1 MKNNNLKR
9 DGMTGSFRKKLLA
22 ICLGCTLSG
31 AIFPVFAAEEVPV
44 TQPGV
49 DNSGDAL
56 LKQGKYLAVAAD
68 CAACHT
74 DPQTKQ
80 TFAGGYAI
88 HSPMGV
94 IYSTNITPSKQYGIG
109 NYSEQQFEQAV
120 RHGIRGDGSHLYPA
134 MPYTS
139 YAGLT
144 DQDVHALYYYFMH
157 GVQPVDQKNR
167 ETSLSFPFSMR
178 QAMWGWNLLFL
189 KNKPFI
195 ADSSQ
200 SQSWNRG
207 KYLVQNLEHCGECHS
222 PRNLMMAATTGSD
235 ALSGADLGSWY
246 APNLTSDKMSG
257 IGSWQRDQL
266 MAYLKTGH
274 VPGKAQAAGPM
285 AEAVT
290 NSLQHL
296 SDDDIG
302 AIVTYLQSL
311 PPVSHPG
318 QAKPTG
324 DFGSDATLAG
334 DSAVRGTQPLGTA
347 LPADLSGKAIYDT
360 TCASCHQT
368 SGTGSADGY
377 YPSLFHNT
385 ATGGNT
391 PNNLVSTIL
400 FGVQREVNGKEV
412 LMPAFGPG
420 SDVQSLNDQQV
431 ASLSNY
437 IFKQFGNP
445 QLSVTAA
452 DVKTLREGG
461 PQPFLARYAAA
472 GTVVG
477 GIILLLI
484 IVLIVVRLS
493 RKGR

>member
-1 MKNNNLKR
+1 
-9 DGMTGSFRKKLLA
+9 MTGSFRKKLLA
-22 ICLGCTLSG
+22 LCLGCTVTG
-31 AIFPVFAAEEVPV
+31 AFPVFAAEEVPV
-44 TQPGV
+44 HQPAV
-49 DNSGDAL
+49 DNSADAL

-74 DPQTKQ
+74 DPQTNK

-109 NYSEQQFEQAV
+109 NYSEHQFEQAV

-144 DQDVHALYYYFMH
+144 DQDIHALYDYFMH
-157 GVQPVDQKNR
+157 GVQPVEQKNR
-167 ETSLSFPFSMR
+167 QTSLSFPFSMR

-189 KNKPFI
+189 KNKPFV
-195 ADSSQ
+195 ADASQ
-200 SQSWNRG
+200 SPAWNRG
-207 KYLVQNLEHCGECHS
+207 KYLVENLEHCGECHT
-222 PRNLMMAATTGSD
+222 PRNMMMASDTGSD
-235 ALSGADLGSWY
+235 ALSGSALGSWY
-246 APNLTSDKMSG
+246 APNLTSDKLSG

-266 MAYLKTGH
+266 MTYLKTGH
-274 VPGKAQAAGPM
+274 VAGKAQAAGPM

-296 SDDDIG
+296 TDDDIG
-302 AIVTYLQSL
+302 AIVTYLQTL

-318 QAKPTG
+318 QEKATG
-324 DFGSDATLAG
+324 DFGTNATLAG
-334 DSAVRGTQPLGTA
+334 DSAVRGTQPMGNT
-347 LPADLSGKAIYDT
+347 LPADMTGKALYDT

-368 SGTGSADGY
+368 SGTGSENGY

-493 RKGR
+493 RKRR